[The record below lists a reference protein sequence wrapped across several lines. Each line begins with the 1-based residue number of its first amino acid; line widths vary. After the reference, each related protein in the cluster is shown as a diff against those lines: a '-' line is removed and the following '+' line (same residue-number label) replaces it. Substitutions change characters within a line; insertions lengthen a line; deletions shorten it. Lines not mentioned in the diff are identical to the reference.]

1 MYSESADLCLY
12 EAVDRVWTWNR
23 AEHTSRLRQI
33 YTVLTQSTHRDKSNK
48 SLLSFV
54 LELREDIV
62 PLLLVFLPNLCLLL
76 TEFHRLTLTCSLCMG
91 FL

>member
-1 MYSESADLCLY
+1 M
-12 EAVDRVWTWNR
+12 WTGNR
-23 AEHTSRLRQI
+23 AEHTYRLRQI
-33 YTVLTQSTHRDKSNK
+33 YTVLTQSTQRDKSNT
-48 SLLSFV
+48 SLISFV

-76 TEFHRLTLTCSLCMG
+76 TEFHRLTLTCRFCLG